1 MAENGGTIQEKI
13 DALALEQ
20 RDILVLLRQM
30 TDGVVQ
36 MRQQMTA
43 QGEVLADHGKTLKSL
58 KWEQEQILGTLQ
70 QTNERLQQTN
80 ERLEGVEGEVQ
91 MLRGTIVRL
100 DGQSIEHVGL
110 VQTVRDLSRRVKVLE
125 ESK

>member
-70 QTNERLQQTN
+70 QTNERL
-80 ERLEGVEGEVQ
+80 EGVEGEVQ